1 MHHAAP
7 DENDPDALRSS
18 PAAETVV
25 DTMNLPGALKRV
37 LRYGLVGGTA
47 AVVHISVLLVL
58 GQWMSL
64 SLANPIAFLAA
75 SVAGYLGHA
84 LFTFHE
90 ETGGRQFARR
100 WLLLQY
106 LVNISICAL
115 LPLLQAPTLV
125 LVFTPTLL
133 NALIW
138 SQAARFSAQARQLHN
153 GQPPLLHADDLG
165 LARGV
170 DAAIIDLARNGQ
182 LQGASLLVNG
192 PSAAD
197 AMQAWCGLA
206 EPPPLTLHL
215 CLSEGHRLPNCPDL
229 PAGFGTLLLA
239 SLLPW
244 QRRRIA
250 PQLRRVLQQQISR
263 YRQLTGQRQIRLDGH
278 QHIHLVPLVLDAV
291 LDLARS
297 ESITWV
303 RTTREALP
311 EGLSLRLWWRS
322 LQTGGLLKWWVLQLL
337 SGLAIPRLRRAGLAT
352 NRRFAGVLFSGS
364 MFGTAFRR
372 SWETAYGSVA
382 VDRAS
387 RPVVLIHPALPDA
400 ASGMDQEAF
409 QQSVTFFQ
417 SANRQKEWTSAQ
429 QL

>member
-1 MHHAAP
+1 MMP
-7 DENDPDALRSS
+7 LLNRL
-18 PAAETVV
+18 
-25 DTMNLPGALKRV
+25 

-47 AVVHISVLLVL
+47 AAVHIIVLLLL
-58 GQWMSL
+58 GPWMTL

-84 LFTFHE
+84 FLTFRE
-90 ETGGRQFARR
+90 EMRGRQFARR

-106 LVNISICAL
+106 VVNLSVCAL
-115 LPLLQAPTLV
+115 LPLLQAPTVV

-133 NALIW
+133 NAVIW
-138 SQAARFSAQARQLHN
+138 SRAAQFSAKARGHQN

-165 LARGV
+165 LAEGV
-170 DAAIIDLARNGQ
+170 DAAIIDLARSGQ
-182 LQGASLLVNG
+182 LRGASLLVNG
-192 PSAAD
+192 PSATA
-197 AMQAWCGLA
+197 AVEAWRDLVD
-206 EPPPLTLHL
+206 PPPLTLHL
-215 CLSEGHRLPNCPDL
+215 CLTEGHRLPNSPDL
-229 PAGFGTLLLA
+229 PTGFGRLLLA

-244 QRRRIA
+244 QRQRTA
-250 PQLRRVLQQQISR
+250 PQLRAVLLQQISR
-263 YRQLTGQRQIRLDGH
+263 YRQLTGLQRIRLDGH

-291 LDLARS
+291 LDLSRS

-303 RTTREALP
+303 RTTRESLP

-322 LQTGGLLKWWVLQLL
+322 LQTGGLIKWLILQLL

-372 SWETAYGSVA
+372 SWETAYSSIT
-382 VDRAS
+382 VDRDS
-387 RPVVLIHPALPDA
+387 QPVVLIHPALTNA
-400 ASGMDQEAF
+400 ASGMNQKEF
-409 QQSVTFFQ
+409 QQSVTFF
-417 SANRQKEWTSAQ
+417 SSTNRQKEWASAQ

>member
-1 MHHAAP
+1 MP
-7 DENDPDALRSS
+7 LLDRL
-18 PAAETVV
+18 
-25 DTMNLPGALKRV
+25 

-47 AVVHISVLLVL
+47 AAVHIGVLLL
-58 GQWMSL
+58 LDQRMSL
-64 SLANPIAFLAA
+64 SLANPMAFLAA

-84 LFTFHE
+84 LLTFRE

-106 LVNISICAL
+106 LVNLIVCAL
-115 LPLLQAPTLV
+115 LPLLKAPTLV
-125 LVFTPTLL
+125 LVLTPTLL

-138 SQAARFSAQARQLHN
+138 SRAARFSAKARQHQK

-170 DAAIIDLARNGQ
+170 DAAILDLAQSGR

-192 PSAAD
+192 PSAAN
-197 AMQAWCGLA
+197 AAEAWRKLA
-206 EPPPLTLHL
+206 PAPPLTLHL
-215 CLSEGHRLPNCPDL
+215 CLTEGHRLPNCPDL
-229 PAGFGTLLLA
+229 PTGFGTLLLA

-244 QRRRIA
+244 QRRRIS
-250 PQLRRVLQQQISR
+250 PQLRTVLLQQFSR
-263 YRQLTGQRQIRLDGH
+263 YRELTGVDQIRLDGH
-278 QHIHLVPLVLDAV
+278 QHIHLIPLVMDAV

-322 LQTGGLLKWWVLQLL
+322 LWTGGLLKWLVLQLL
-337 SGLAIPRLRRAGLAT
+337 SRLAIPRLRHSGIQT
-352 NRRFAGVLFSGS
+352 NRSFAGVLFSGS

-372 SWETAYGSVA
+372 SWETAYSSISI
-382 VDRAS
+382 DRAS
-387 RPVVLIHPALPDA
+387 QPVVLIHPALPDA
-400 ASGMDQEAF
+400 ASGMNQEAF
-409 QQSVTFFQ
+409 QQSAAFFN
-417 SANRQKEWTSAQ
+417 STNRQKEWASAQ

>member
-1 MHHAAP
+1 MTP
-7 DENDPDALRSS
+7 
-18 PAAETVV
+18 
-25 DTMNLPGALKRV
+25 V
-37 LRYGLVGGTA
+37 LNRLMRYGLVGVSAA
-47 AVVHISVLLVL
+47 AVHIGVLLLL

-75 SVAGYLGHA
+75 SVAGYVGHA
-84 LFTFHE
+84 LLTFRE

-106 LVNISICAL
+106 VVNISVCAL

-138 SQAARFSAQARQLHN
+138 SRAARFSAKARQQQN

-165 LARGV
+165 LAEGV
-170 DAAIIDLARNGQ
+170 DAAIIDLAQSGR
-182 LQGASLLVNG
+182 LQGASLLVHG

-197 AMQAWCGLA
+197 AIEAWRDLA
-206 EPPPLTLHL
+206 DPPPLTLHL
-215 CLSEGHRLPNCPDL
+215 CLTEGHRLAKCPDL
-229 PAGFGTLLLA
+229 PSGFGTLLLA

-250 PQLRRVLQQQISR
+250 PQLRMVLQQQISR
-263 YRQLTGQRQIRLDGH
+263 YRQLTGLSQIRLDGH
-278 QHIHLVPLVLDAV
+278 QHIHLVPLVLDVV
-291 LDLARS
+291 LDLAPS

-303 RTTREALP
+303 RTTREPLP

-322 LQTGGLLKWWVLQLL
+322 LQTGGLIKWLVLQLL
-337 SGLAIPRLRRAGLAT
+337 SGLAIHRLRRAGLET
-352 NRRFAGVLFSGS
+352 NQHFAGVLFSGW

-372 SWETAYGSVA
+372 SWETAYSSIN

-387 RPVVLIHPALPDA
+387 QPVVLIHPALPDA
-400 ASGMDQEAF
+400 VSGMDQEAF
-409 QQSVTFFQ
+409 QQSVAFFN
-417 SANRQKEWTSAQ
+417 STNRQKEWTSAQ